1 MDIWFDLY
9 SKNAFASLRNTICHP
24 YVCLCLIGA
33 CTLALSNFG
42 EGLGLVG
49 IWDPHIRRQANPPSQ
64 AEEGSI
70 RRTSGA
76 RAHRAVPEPLRRC
89 VTRRDATRRDATRR
103 NAAGFERQTRSEF
116 SELLACT
123 CQAQEQRGV
132 ERCAAARTIAAQ
144 AIKLCNREQRDHGP
158 TSHGSNR
165 SVNHWVLVKVDRIDG
180 HLNEAAGCHEAHE
193 AGRPSQLKSASR
205 IVVLPQSAPRLA
217 DHMRGKR
224 REHALG
230 NDLARHH
237 FGRAILGQRDEVF
250 EADARVEQV
259 FERNAAAHPDESE
272 GRYAQGR
279 PPKGC

>member
-1 MDIWFDLY
+1 VSLPCSLSTLSLPVWPSFLICNSSTCNELHCACPAQSVSFATGMDIWFDLY

-158 TSHGSNR
+158 TS
-165 SVNHWVLVKVDRIDG
+165 W
-180 HLNEAAGCHEAHE
+180 AAKQYW
-193 AGRPSQLKSASR
+193 SSSR
-205 IVVLPQSAPRLA
+205 VTSTA
-217 DHMRGKR
+217 
-224 REHALG
+224 
-230 NDLARHH
+230 
-237 FGRAILGQRDEVF
+237 
-250 EADARVEQV
+250 
-259 FERNAAAHPDESE
+259 
-272 GRYAQGR
+272 
-279 PPKGC
+279 